1 LTFSAKTITNKE
13 IQATEWMSKNM
24 GRNKDLSRDEVLK
37 AINESFI
44 NRGLPPT
51 IEELRKKLGVGSTRT
66 VLRYLRW
73 LEDEGDIERWS
84 GARGVR
90 ALRSDTSSVQTRAV
104 PVVGQ
109 APAGPLMLAEQN
121 IDGWV
126 QMPKTFA
133 RPGSEYFL
141 LRVRGNSMNKAKV
154 IGEKIEDGDLLLIRQ
169 QATANDGDIVVAL
182 IDGEATIKRFA
193 KGSGYYVLKPDSTDA
208 KHRPIV
214 VERDFQLQGMVV
226 RVLKRGSVI
235 IN

>member
-1 LTFSAKTITNKE
+1 
-13 IQATEWMSKNM
+13 M
-24 GRNKDLSRDEVLK
+24 GRNKHLSREEVLR
-37 AINESFI
+37 AINESFV
-44 NRGLPPT
+44 NHGLPPT
-51 IEELRKKLGVGSTRT
+51 IEELRKRLGVGSTRT

-73 LEDEGDIERWS
+73 LEEEGDIERWS

-90 ALRSDTSSVQTRAV
+90 ALRNDSTSVQTRSV

-126 QMPKTFA
+126 QMPKTIA
-133 RPGSEYFL
+133 RAGSEYFL

-154 IGEKIEDGDLLLIRQ
+154 AGEKIDDGDLVLVRQ
-169 QATANDGDIVVAL
+169 QATATDGDIVVAL

-193 KGSGYYVLKPDSTDA
+193 QASGYYVLKPDSTDT

-214 VERDFQLQGMVV
+214 VDHDFHVQGAVV
-226 RVLKRGSVI
+226 RVLKRGAVI

>member
-1 LTFSAKTITNKE
+1 
-13 IQATEWMSKNM
+13 M
-24 GRNKDLSRDEVLK
+24 GRPKQLSREEVLS
-37 AINESFI
+37 AINEALI
-44 NRGLPPT
+44 KRGLPPT
-51 IEELRKKLGVGSTRT
+51 IEELRQALGVGSTRT

-73 LEDEGDIERWS
+73 LEEEGDIERWN
-84 GARGVR
+84 GARGLR
-90 ALRSDTSSVQTRAV
+90 PLRSDISTVQTRAV

-109 APAGPLMLAEQN
+109 APAGPLVLAEQN
-121 IDGWV
+121 VDGWV
-126 QMPKTFA
+126 QMPKKIA

-154 IGEKIEDGDLLLIRQ
+154 AGEKIENGDLVLVRQ

-193 KGSGYYVLKPDSTDA
+193 RASGYFVLKPDSTSA

-214 VERDFQLQGMVV
+214 VDRDFHIQGTVV

-235 IN
+235 ID

>member
-1 LTFSAKTITNKE
+1 
-13 IQATEWMSKNM
+13 M
-24 GRNKDLSRDEVLK
+24 GRKKNLTREEVLK

-51 IEELRKKLGVGSTRT
+51 IEELRKNLRVGSTRT

-90 ALRSDTSSVQTRAV
+90 ALRSDTTHVQTRAV
-104 PVVGQ
+104 AIVGT

-126 QMPKTFA
+126 QMPKTIA
-133 RPGSEYFL
+133 HPGSEYFL

-154 IGEKIEDGDLLLIRQ
+154 GNEKIEDGDLALVRQ
-169 QATANDGDIVVAL
+169 QATANDGDVVVAL
-182 IDGEATIKRFA
+182 IDGEATIKRFVKRA
-193 KGSGYYVLKPDSTDA
+193 GYSILKPDSDESR
-208 KHRPIV
+208 HRPIV
-214 VERDFQLQGMVV
+214 VDRDFHIQGTVV
-226 RVLKRGSVI
+226 RVLKRGAGVLGENFKRS
-235 IN
+235 

>member
-1 LTFSAKTITNKE
+1 
-13 IQATEWMSKNM
+13 M
-24 GRNKDLSRDEVLK
+24 GRNKQLTREEVLK
-37 AINESFI
+37 AINESLI

-51 IEELRKKLGVGSTRT
+51 IEELRRKLGVGSTRT
-66 VLRYLRW
+66 VLRYLKW

-90 ALRSDTSSVQTRAV
+90 ALRSDMSSVQTRSV

-109 APAGPLMLAEQN
+109 APAGPLMMAEQN

-126 QMPKTFA
+126 QMPKTIA
-133 RPGSEYFL
+133 HPGSEYFL
-141 LRVRGNSMNKAKV
+141 LRVRGNSMNKAK
-154 IGEKIEDGDLLLIRQ
+154 IAGEKIEDADLVLVRQ

-193 KGSGYYVLKPDSTDA
+193 RGPGYYVLKPDSTETQ
-208 KHRPIV
+208 HRPV
-214 VERDFQLQGMVV
+214 VVDRDFHIQGAIV

>member
-1 LTFSAKTITNKE
+1 
-13 IQATEWMSKNM
+13 M
-24 GRNKDLSRDEVLK
+24 GRNKHLSRDQVLK

-44 NRGLPPT
+44 NKGLPPT

-73 LEDEGDIERWS
+73 LEDEGDIERWT

-90 ALRSDTSSVQTRAV
+90 ALRSDTSQVQTRAV
-104 PVVGQ
+104 PIVGT
-109 APAGPLMLAEQN
+109 APAGALMLAEQN

-141 LRVRGNSMNKAKV
+141 LRVRGNSMNKAKL
-154 IGEKIEDGDLLLIRQ
+154 GDEKIEDGDLVLVRQ

-182 IDGEATIKRFA
+182 IDGEGTIKRFA
-193 KGSGYYVLKPDSTDA
+193 KGSGYYVLKPESTDS
-208 KHRPIV
+208 KHRPIIV
-214 VERDFQLQGMVV
+214 DRNFHIQGLVSK
-226 RVLKRGSVI
+226 VLKQGSI
-235 IN
+235 IID

>member
-1 LTFSAKTITNKE
+1 
-13 IQATEWMSKNM
+13 M
-24 GRNKDLSRDEVLK
+24 GRSKQLTREEVLK

-51 IEELRKKLGVGSTRT
+51 IEELRRVLGVGSTRT
-66 VLRYLRW
+66 VLRYLKW

-84 GARGVR
+84 GARGLR
-90 ALRSDTSSVQTRAV
+90 PLRSDSSTVQTRAV

-109 APAGPLMLAEQN
+109 APAGPLLLAEQN

-126 QMPKTFA
+126 QMPKTTA

-154 IGEKIEDGDLLLIRQ
+154 NGEKIEDGDLVLIRQ
-169 QATANDGDIVVAL
+169 QATANEGDIVVAL
-182 IDGEATIKRFA
+182 IDGEATIKRFTR
-193 KGSGYYVLKPDSTDA
+193 GPGYYVLKPDSTSA
-208 KHRPIV
+208 VHRPII
-214 VERDFQLQGMVV
+214 VERDFHVQGIVV

-235 IN
+235 ID

>member
-1 LTFSAKTITNKE
+1 
-13 IQATEWMSKNM
+13 M
-24 GRNKDLSRDEVLK
+24 GRNKQLSREEVLK

-44 NRGLPPT
+44 NRGFPPT
-51 IEELRKKLGVGSTRT
+51 IEELRKKLGIGSTRT

-73 LEDEGDIERWS
+73 LEDEGDIERWT

-90 ALRSDTSSVQTRAV
+90 ALRSDMSQVQTRAV
-104 PVVGQ
+104 PIVGT
-109 APAGPLMLAEQN
+109 APAGALMLAEQN

-126 QMPKTFA
+126 QMPKTIA
-133 RPGSEYFL
+133 RPRSEYFL

-154 IGEKIEDGDLLLIRQ
+154 GEEKIEDGDLVLVRQ

-193 KGSGYYVLKPDSTDA
+193 KGSDYYVLKPDSTDT
-208 KHRPIV
+208 KHRRIV
-214 VERDFQLQGMVV
+214 VDRDFHVQGLVV

-235 IN
+235 ID

>member
-1 LTFSAKTITNKE
+1 
-13 IQATEWMSKNM
+13 
-24 GRNKDLSRDEVLK
+24 
-37 AINESFI
+37 
-44 NRGLPPT
+44 LPPT
-51 IEELRKKLGVGSTRT
+51 IEELRRALGVGSTRT

-73 LEDEGDIERWS
+73 LEEEGDIERWN
-84 GARGVR
+84 GARGLR
-90 ALRSDTSSVQTRAV
+90 PLRSDINTVQTRAV

-109 APAGPLMLAEQN
+109 AQAGPVLLAEQN
-121 IDGWV
+121 VGGWV
-126 QMPKTFA
+126 QMPKKIA

-154 IGEKIEDGDLLLIRQ
+154 AGEKIEDGDLVLVRQ

-193 KGSGYYVLKPDSTDA
+193 RGSGYYVLKPDSTDT

-214 VERDFQLQGMVV
+214 VDRDFHIQGIVV

-235 IN
+235 ID

>member
-1 LTFSAKTITNKE
+1 
-13 IQATEWMSKNM
+13 M
-24 GRNKDLSRDEVLK
+24 GRNKQLTRDEVLR

-44 NRGLPPT
+44 NHGLPPT
-51 IEELRKKLGVGSTRT
+51 IDELRRRLGVGSTRT

-73 LEDEGDIERWS
+73 LEEEGDIERWS
-84 GARGVR
+84 GARGLR
-90 ALRSDTSSVQTRAV
+90 PLRSDMSTVQTRAV

-109 APAGPLMLAEQN
+109 APAGPLLVAEQN

-126 QMPKTFA
+126 QMPKKVA

-154 IGEKIEDGDLLLIRQ
+154 AGEKIEDGDLVLVRQ
-169 QATANDGDIVVAL
+169 QTTANDGAIVVAL

-193 KGSGYYVLKPDSTDA
+193 RGSGYYVLKPDSTDA

-214 VERDFQLQGMVV
+214 VDRDFRILGTVV
-226 RVLKRGSVI
+226 RVLKRGSAI
-235 IN
+235 ID

>member
-1 LTFSAKTITNKE
+1 
-13 IQATEWMSKNM
+13 M
-24 GRNKDLSRDEVLK
+24 GRKKILTRKEVLK
-37 AINESFI
+37 AINESLI
-44 NRGLPPT
+44 IKGLPPT
-51 IEELRKKLGVGSTRT
+51 IEELRKKLGVRSTRT

-90 ALRSDTSSVQTRAV
+90 ALRSDMSSVQTRAV

-126 QMPKTFA
+126 QMPKTIA

-141 LRVRGNSMNKAKV
+141 LRVRGNSMNKAK
-154 IGEKIEDGDLLLIRQ
+154 IAGEKIEDGDLVLVRQ
-169 QATANDGDIVVAL
+169 QATANEGDVVVAL
-182 IDGEATIKRFA
+182 IDGEATIKGFA
-193 KGSGYYVLKPDSTDA
+193 KGSGYYVLKPDSTET

-214 VERDFQLQGMVV
+214 VDRDFHIQGTIV

-235 IN
+235 ID

>member
-1 LTFSAKTITNKE
+1 LGRKKRLTREA
-13 IQATEWMSKNM
+13 
-24 GRNKDLSRDEVLK
+24 VLK
-37 AINESFI
+37 AINDSFI

-51 IEELRKKLGVGSTRT
+51 IEELRRKLGVGSTRT
-66 VLRYLRW
+66 VLRYLKW
-73 LEDEGDIERWS
+73 LEGEGDIERWS
-84 GARGVR
+84 GARGLR
-90 ALRSDTSSVQTRAV
+90 ALRNDSSSVRTRAV

-126 QMPKTFA
+126 QMPKTIA

-154 IGEKIEDGDLLLIRQ
+154 AGEKIEDGDLVVIRQ

-193 KGSGYYVLKPDSTDA
+193 KGSGYYVLKPDSTDT
-208 KHRPIV
+208 KHHPIV
-214 VERDFQLQGMVV
+214 ADRDFQLQGVVV
-226 RVLKRGSVI
+226 RVLKRGSGI
-235 IN
+235 ID